1 CILVPFNGHPRN
13 YVAFLR
19 HHWRTVLLVSLFQT
33 VILYGLM
40 FWGMTM
46 VRGAQA
52 AIVMGAI
59 PLISAV
65 FAHVTMR
72 DDRMTLRKIAF
83 IMLGMAGV
91 SIIGLSSKPWGEAGP
106 TECIGLA
113 VLLLSQCS
121 SVTGNIIIAKRKVH
135 LPPALLNSTQIGMG
149 GIALMLIGTVVEG
162 VPHVPTAPAF
172 YGLVLW
178 LALISAI
185 GFTVWFHLLK
195 YVPVSKLN
203 MWSFVTPVFGAIFSW
218 LLIAGES
225 PDLLSI
231 VGMAAVA
238 LAMILSQSKSSDP
251 RPIDKSR
258 RGDRPSTSS

>member
-1 CILVPFNGHPRN
+1 MNASPTPATSPPRAVALPAITACLFWATAFAAIKGALQYTDSAVTLAGLRFFVAGCILVPFNGHPRN

-19 HHWRTVLLVSLFQT
+19 EHWRTVFLVSLFQT

-72 DDRMTLRKIAF
+72 NDRMTLRKIAF
-83 IMLGMAGV
+83 IMLGMTGV

-121 SVTGNIIIAKRKVH
+121 
-135 LPPALLNSTQIGMG
+135 
-149 GIALMLIGTVVEG
+149 
-162 VPHVPTAPAF
+162 
-172 YGLVLW
+172 
-178 LALISAI
+178 
-185 GFTVWFHLLK
+185 
-195 YVPVSKLN
+195 
-203 MWSFVTPVFGAIFSW
+203 
-218 LLIAGES
+218 
-225 PDLLSI
+225 
-231 VGMAAVA
+231 
-238 LAMILSQSKSSDP
+238 
-251 RPIDKSR
+251 
-258 RGDRPSTSS
+258 